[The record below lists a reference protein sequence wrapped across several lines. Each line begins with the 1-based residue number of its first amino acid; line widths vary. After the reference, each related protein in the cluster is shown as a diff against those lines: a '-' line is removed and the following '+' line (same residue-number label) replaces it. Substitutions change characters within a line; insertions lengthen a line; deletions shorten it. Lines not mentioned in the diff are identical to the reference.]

1 MHFATTIRAS
11 AALLL
16 LAACAEPQ
24 TADSIT
30 SAARANFSERIAPY
44 QDHPRADMVADLGP
58 PDHDTAN
65 KEGGRKLIWERH
77 DSKTLTDKEVVPVV
91 CTVTALTN
99 AQDMVYFVFAG
110 GNTVYCSEVFGKTT
124 S

>member
-1 MHFATTIRAS
+1 MHFAKTIRAS

-24 TADSIT
+24 TVDSIT
-30 SAARANFSERIAPY
+30 AAARANFSERIAPY

-65 KEGGRKLIWERH
+65 KEGGRKLVWERH
-77 DSKTLTDKEVVPVV
+77 DSKTMTDKEVVPVV

-99 AQDMVYFVFAG
+99 TQDMVYFVFAG
-110 GNTVYCSEVFGKTT
+110 GNTVYCSEVFGKAT

>member
-1 MHFATTIRAS
+1 LPFLRLLSAAA

-24 TADSIT
+24 TPESYV
-30 SAARANFSERIAPY
+30 AAAKERFSERIAPY
-44 QDHPRADMVADLGP
+44 QDHPSAQIIGDLGP
-58 PDHDTAN
+58 PDQDTAT
-65 KEGGRKLIWERH
+65 KEGGRKLVWERH
-77 DSKTLTDKEVVPVV
+77 DSKTIEDKVLPIV

-99 AQDMVYFVFAG
+99 SDDMVYFVMAG
-110 GNTVYCSEVFGKTT
+110 GNTVYCSEVFAANP

>member
-1 MHFATTIRAS
+1 MPFLRLVSAA

-24 TADSIT
+24 TTDSIT
-30 SAARANFSERIAPY
+30 AAARERFGERIAPY
-44 QDHPRADMVADLGP
+44 QDHPSAQMVADLGP
-58 PDHDTAN
+58 PDRDTPT
-65 KEGGRKLIWERH
+65 KEGGRKLVWERH
-77 DSKTLTDKEVVPVV
+77 DSKTIDDQVLPIV

-99 AQDMVYFVFAG
+99 SDDMVFFVLAG
-110 GNTVYCSEVFGKTT
+110 GNTVYCSEVFAANP